1 MNTPNEHKQA
11 PKQLKSGE
19 GETLTFLGEPR
30 VFKVLPS
37 ETNGAY
43 LQFETSHASGA
54 AIPVH
59 AHRDED
65 EAFYVLTGE
74 YEFVVGTEKMVAAA
88 GAVLFAPRGTF
99 HGFRVANGSSG
110 KLLITVSPGTQ
121 HESFFRDL
129 VEIER
134 TRRKPL
140 ERLELLSMA
149 QKHGWVFP

>member
-1 MNTPNEHKQA
+1 MNTPKEHKST
-11 PKQLKSGE
+11 PKQLKPGE
-19 GETLTFLGEPR
+19 GETLKLLGEPR

-37 ETNGAY
+37 ESNGAY

-54 AIPVH
+54 AIPLH

-65 EAFYVLTGE
+65 EAFYVLIGE
-74 YEFVVGTEKMVAAA
+74 YEFVVGAEKMVAGA
-88 GAVLFAPRGTF
+88 GAFLFAPRGTF
-99 HGFRVANGSSG
+99 HGFTVISRNSG

-134 TRRKPL
+134 TQRKPP
-140 ERLELLSMA
+140 ERLELLSLA